1 VFRLTEFVVWLGLT
15 IEDAID
21 SKDAA
26 QKAQTMIQR
35 PGSKWLYKVIDSD
48 TGKVSIVDF
57 YGE

>member
-1 VFRLTEFVVWLGLT
+1 VCRLTNFVVWLGLT

-26 QKAQTMIQR
+26 QKAQQMIQR

-48 TGKVSIVDF
+48 TEKISIVDL
-57 YGE
+57 YEE

>member
-1 VFRLTEFVVWLGLT
+1 VWLGLT